1 MKKFSFVALLFI
13 LSSFAFFACVKN
25 ADETIKIDN
34 GFEYFPLKVGKYK
47 VFQVDS
53 IVYDTLSGG
62 KTVKVDSIRLFQ
74 KEIVVDTFVNQI
86 GATVFRVERFERR
99 KTTEPWVIKDVL
111 SCERNATQATRND
124 QGLRLLKM
132 PFPLRKRQTWRSII
146 YIDESVPVKIGGQY
160 VEVFKNWESSTTAL
174 GVPETINGKRYGK
187 VMTIKH
193 ADDENKLE
201 LRKVTEKYVRDT
213 GLVFNEM
220 LILDTQSTTNNET
233 WRKKAQR
240 GFIFRQYL
248 IENN

>member
-1 MKKFSFVALLFI
+1 MLASFV
-13 LSSFAFFACVKN
+13 FFACVKN
-25 ADETIKIDN
+25 ADETLKIDN
-34 GFEYFPLKVGKYK
+34 GYEYFPLKVGKYK
-47 VFQVDS
+47 IYQVDS

-62 KTVKVDSIRLFQ
+62 KSVKVDSIRLFQ
-74 KEIVVDTFVNQI
+74 KEIITDTFVNKI
-86 GATVFRVERFERR
+86 GETVFRIERFERR
-99 KTTEPWVIKDVL
+99 KMTDPWVIKDVL

-132 PFPLRKRQTWRSII
+132 PFPLRKRQNWKSTI
-146 YIDESVPVKIGGQY
+146 YIDEGVQVKVGGQY
-160 VEVFKNWESSTTAL
+160 VEIFKNWASSTTAL
-174 GVPETINGKRYGK
+174 NTPETINGKQYGK
-187 VMTIKH
+187 VITIKH

-220 LILDTQSTTNNET
+220 LILDTQSTNNGET

-240 GFIFRQYL
+240 GFIYRQYL